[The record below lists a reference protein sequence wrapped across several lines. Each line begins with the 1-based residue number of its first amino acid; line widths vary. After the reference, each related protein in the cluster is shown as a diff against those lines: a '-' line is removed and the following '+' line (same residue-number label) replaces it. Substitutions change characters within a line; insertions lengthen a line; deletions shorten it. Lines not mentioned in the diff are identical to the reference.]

1 MKRFMKICLAL
12 TMAVSILGIGCIIA
26 AFSMGARIPGISAQI
41 GRIAAGT
48 SGIQEYQFDRQNIQ
62 KIDLEAGSGTVRIVQ
77 GEGDKIIVRS
87 SRSWMKAQKNGD
99 GELKIQRKRLGF
111 RFFGIGMGGET
122 TLTIPKDMSLKE
134 VSLDCGSGEIS
145 AEKLSAGEVSI
156 DCGSGDIDLDGVET
170 KKLEIDTGSG
180 DVAVR
185 LAGELQNYDYE
196 IDCGSGDVNLGG
208 THFDST
214 EYKLKEHREKSIEID
229 TGSGD
234 VTIEFIGKKG
244 KGEETL

>member
-1 MKRFMKICLAL
+1 MDE
-12 TMAVSILGIGCIIA
+12 
-26 AFSMGARIPGISAQI
+26 
-41 GRIAAGT
+41 GT
-48 SGIQEYQFDRQNIQ
+48 
-62 KIDLEAGSGTVRIVQ
+62 
-77 GEGDKIIVRS
+77 
-87 SRSWMKAQKNGD
+87 KNRD
-99 GELKIQRKRLGF
+99 GELKVQRKRLGF

-156 DCGSGDIDLDGVET
+156 DCGSGDI
-170 KKLEIDTGSG
+170 
-180 DVAVR
+180 A
-185 LAGELQNYDYE
+185 
-196 IDCGSGDVNLGG
+196 LGG
-208 THFDST
+208 VHFDST
-214 EYKLKEHREKSIEID
+214 EYKLKEHRGKSIEID